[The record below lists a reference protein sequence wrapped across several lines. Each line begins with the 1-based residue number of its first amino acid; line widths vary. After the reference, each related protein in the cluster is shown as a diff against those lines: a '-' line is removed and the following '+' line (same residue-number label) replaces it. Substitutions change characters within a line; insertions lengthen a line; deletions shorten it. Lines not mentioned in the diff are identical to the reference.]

1 MELSS
6 ELISQFARV
15 TNDEPTVNEGST
27 VYATYRLQGESAY
40 VQIDGSD
47 TITPVATTAGAKS
60 GDRVTVLIKDHKA
73 VVTGNLTDPSAS
85 KSVVDEIGSNLDLG
99 LSGLNDTVRNL
110 KSDVSGINSNIE
122 TIGND
127 INGISSTVSG
137 LNNTIQ
143 SVSNDVSDLNDGI
156 NNLKTDVN
164 LKYTDINGNIQT
176 LSGELETISGQVTG
190 MVASIEGA
198 AKVATNFI
206 KFVEPYGLIIGDLT
220 GDTLGFNTLIDAT
233 SLNMRYNSTV
243 LAKYTADTIYLGYAS
258 SSSKI
263 DMCGGNFRIDT
274 QSKSNGAYK
283 YTVLSSINDYLEIG
297 VDKDSHEWLRLYPR
311 IEIDR
316 ATNRVSIHADEI
328 FAGGYL
334 TCQTSDF
341 AWADHTHSQYYESG
355 DNINVGKITSSYTY
369 GDTVDYSTNMYVGTS
384 GILHRTTKTSSR
396 TVKHDIKPIENADI
410 LPEKLYDVDV
420 IQFVYNEGQ
429 LGHSSKR
436 YGKELPGF
444 IVEDLVEK
452 YPIAVDIDE
461 EDKPFQWNE
470 QYLIPPMLALI
481 QKQKKKLDELESR
494 INALENK
501 EV

>member
-1 MELSS
+1 MDLNSI
-6 ELISQFARV
+6 LISEFAKI
-15 TNDEPTVNEGST
+15 TNDNKETINEGTT
-27 VYATYRLQGESAY
+27 VYGTYRVDGDGAY

-47 TITPVATTAGAKS
+47 TRTPVATTSEARN
-60 GDRVTVLIKDHKA
+60 GDRVTVLIKNHRA
-73 VVTGNLTDPSAS
+73 IITGNLTDPSTTV
-85 KSVVDEIGSNLDLG
+85 KSVEERIATGVGDIQKTIDNLKTQLDNQEITLDEYRSAIAEAKREATDYIDFTAGTGLVIGSN
-99 LSGLNDTVRNL
+99 S
-110 KSDVSGINSNIE
+110 
-122 TIGND
+122 
-127 INGISSTVSG
+127 ISSNVRIYSG
-137 LNNTIQ
+137 GIDIRDGDTILA
-143 SVSNDVSDLNDGI
+143 S
-156 NNLKTDVN
+156 
-164 LKYTDINGNIQT
+164 YTDDV
-176 LSGELETISGQVTG
+176 IS
-190 MVASIEGA
+190 
-198 AKVATNFI
+198 
-206 KFVEPYGLIIGDLT
+206 
-220 GDTLGFNTLIDAT
+220 LGKN
-233 SLNMRYNSTV
+233 
-243 LAKYTADTIYLGYAS
+243 S
-258 SSSKI
+258 SSSMI

-283 YTVLSSINDYLEIG
+283 YTVLSSINDCLEIG
-297 VDKDSHEWLRLYPR
+297 VDENTHEWSRLYPR

-316 ATNRVSIHADEI
+316 ATNRVSIYANEV

-341 AWADHTHSQYYESG
+341 AWADHTHSQYYKSG
-355 DNINVGKITSSYTY
+355 SDINVREIKSSYTY
-369 GDTVDYSTNMYVGTS
+369 GDTVDYSTNMYIGTS
-384 GILHRTTKTSSR
+384 GLLHRTTKTSSR
-396 TVKHDIKPIENADI
+396 AVKHDIKPIENADI

-481 QKQKKKLDELESR
+481 QQQKKKLDELESR
-494 INALENK
+494 INALEKK